1 MGYPL
6 GGTSGILVPI
16 EIISHST
23 IGTYARYL
31 HYGEWVT
38 IETVP
43 TKVPTVGSYNL
54 CSKLSMIPRNVD
66 AYAPSRHLWRR
77 WQRNEV
83 EQSISCNRI
92 VPLKSSILRL
102 I

>member
-38 IETVP
+38 IDRVP
-43 TKVPTVGSYNL
+43 PLGA
-54 CSKLSMIPRNVD
+54 SMVLRNVD
-66 AYAPSRHLWRR
+66 AYA
-77 WQRNEV
+77 QVAKE
-83 EQSISCNRI
+83 
-92 VPLKSSILRL
+92 
-102 I
+102 